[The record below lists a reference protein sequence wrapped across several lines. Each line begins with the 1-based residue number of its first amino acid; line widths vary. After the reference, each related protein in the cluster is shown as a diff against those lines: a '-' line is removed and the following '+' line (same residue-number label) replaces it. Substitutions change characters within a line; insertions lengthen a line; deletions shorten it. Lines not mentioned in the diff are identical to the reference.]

1 MTKREKESNEILS
14 QIYNLVLNPDINTY
28 ERTPL
33 LNAKNR
39 LEKNEYF
46 PRVMKDLEFD
56 LRPYAIKSKLSSSVA
71 KFYMSA
77 STAGNRELGR
87 GLAATS
93 ITFGSIL

>member
-1 MTKREKESNEILS
+1 
-14 QIYNLVLNPDINTY
+14 
-28 ERTPL
+28 
-33 LNAKNR
+33 
-39 LEKNEYF
+39 
-46 PRVMKDLEFD
+46 MKDLEFD

-77 STAGNRELGR
+77 STAGKFDRELGR